1 MKVTSSIRIHE
12 MELETKLKRFDS
24 VASEAFSIHTI
35 PSNRTSIKNVQTP
48 KISKKRVCGVIIN
61 LIFGIAV
68 IVDLFWWHLH
78 YQQLEPESKNLPTKR
93 INTSWTL
100 LNALNEVNQILIS

>member
-78 YQQLEPESKNLPTKR
+78 YQKREPESENLPTKR

-100 LNALNEVNQILIS
+100 SNALNEVNEILVS